1 MGGATVAPRR
11 QAAASATAACSCGTG
26 AAGGGGGGDDGAK
39 HKPAGPYTASSCQL
53 NVYMIAVFSKLSR
66 ITVRVCRRDLNVSC
80 YPT

>member
-26 AAGGGGGGDDGAK
+26 AAGGGGGDDGAK